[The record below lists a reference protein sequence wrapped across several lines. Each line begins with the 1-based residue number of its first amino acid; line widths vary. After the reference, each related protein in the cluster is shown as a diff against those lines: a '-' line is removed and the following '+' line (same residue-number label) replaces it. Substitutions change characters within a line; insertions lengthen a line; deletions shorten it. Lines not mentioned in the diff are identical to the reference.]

1 MLSKPSNVFYYSA
14 SAESC
19 LRICLK
25 ASRYMLSKPSKAQA
39 TPLTAFSSS
48 CEMENREQQNG
59 FSTLFKIVT
68 VKETG
73 IQGFSQKSYS

>member
-1 MLSKPSNVFYYSA
+1 MFKSWKIHHPSHQYSA
-14 SAESC
+14 SAEFC

-39 TPLTAFSSS
+39 TSLPAFSSS
-48 CEMENREQQNG
+48 CEMENREQQN
-59 FSTLFKIVT
+59 FKVVT

-73 IQGFSQKSYS
+73 IQGYSLRRR